1 MAILINIGQQSD
13 GCVYELHRHSRRDLR
28 TKFPSARAA
37 PSVFI
42 GYNTRD
48 EFESL
53 HGPMWLQVAQ
63 MLTGLGPS
71 QIKKLGGA
79 QIYDPVAKR
88 EIAKVS

>member
-1 MAILINIGQQSD
+1 MTILINIGKQGD
-13 GCVYELHRHSRRDLR
+13 GCVYELHPLSRRDLKAKYPDVR
-28 TKFPSARAA
+28 PA

-53 HGPMWLQVAQ
+53 HGPMWSQVAQ

-71 QIKKLGGA
+71 QIRKLGGA
-79 QIYDPVAKR
+79 QIYDPVAER
-88 EIAKVS
+88 EIAKV